1 MLITFQRCGG
11 GNGIVAE
18 VVVAFMKN
26 SSSTTSLLSLYLK
39 VQSPLSHSVSVP
51 KYRECSNRR
60 RRRRRLPI
68 DDEGRVVTVAP
79 AKNKTSKSTISYV
92 GMCEIF
98 FGGGCINQVCISTPP
113 PNQSLFLFF
122 LSNRFIMD
130 EEAIV
135 KILIDDILKWL
146 VREYTRCIL
155 KISFPLRYT
164 LLCPMLEALLKFKLW
179 NG

>member
-39 VQSPLSHSVSVP
+39 VQPPLSHSLSVP

-68 DDEGRVVTVAP
+68 DDEGRVITVAP

-98 FGGGCINQVCISTPP
+98 FGGGCINKGV
-113 PNQSLFLFF
+113 
-122 LSNRFIMD
+122 
-130 EEAIV
+130 
-135 KILIDDILKWL
+135 
-146 VREYTRCIL
+146 Y
-155 KISFPLRYT
+155 
-164 LLCPMLEALLKFKLW
+164 
-179 NG
+179 